1 MTTFKQWKNKN
12 WNKLLSQY
20 EDYFEE
26 IDKDIDVPMSLE
38 EFIEDKWDDF
48 DGYCEKEDRE

>member
-20 EDYFEE
+20 EDYFET

-38 EFIEDKWDDF
+38 EFIEDKWDSF
-48 DGYCEKEDRE
+48 DGYSEKEER